1 MLRLKPSRPFWLVLF
16 TLVTGLVGTRF
27 APAATTVT
35 VTSHAELE
43 AKILEAR
50 SNGGDGIITFDSDG
64 TVTLTN
70 QIRLA
75 HSSTSTNLT
84 TNIIRL
90 SAIGRSITIAGP
102 TGTNFLN
109 GGLFLLDR
117 GVELYVTNLM
127 FINGRG
133 TNGSAFYVSSNSAL
147 HAADCVFSNNVATG
161 SNGVSGASARV
172 DTVSG
177 TARDG
182 DGGKAGVSAGGGAIY
197 NLGQVWLNGCT
208 FLTNGVFGGNGGA
221 GGNGGNGTVRAG
233 DGGSGGRGG
242 AAVGGAIYNQGRLF
256 SDNCSFHGNY
266 ALGGF
271 GGDGGAAGSGIFAGF
286 NGKGAAGGA
295 AAGGAIYNH
304 PKSSATNLNTT
315 FVFNVTDSGDSAD
328 GGSNSARGKTGAGG
342 PHSAGGAIANFGTN
356 ILGNCTFFSNGVNAG
371 NGGSGSDGSSRGGRG
386 GNGGSAWGGNVFNGR
401 KAVIIATHCTISDGG
416 ATGGTNGPAGA
427 GSLPGANGGQG
438 LSRGANVA
446 NSNGLFTLRNSII
459 AYPANGTNSHHAG
472 KTFTFQGRNIS
483 SDRSFKL
490 SGVPRAQVT
499 QLLTNLDP
507 KLDTLARNGGRVETV
522 RLLEDS
528 PAIRFALTNFGL
540 DLDAR
545 GVGRPSGTNA
555 DLGAYQFG
563 VGLVAPTIVAHPVDT
578 LTWRGNTA
586 IFTVT
591 AQGDPP
597 LTYQWRRNGA
607 AIANATSSVYVL
619 TNAQVS
625 SEGAY
630 DVEVS
635 NNSGSVES
643 QDASLTVVIPATITQ
658 QPSSLVLAPG
668 ATGIFSVA
676 AEGDGTLSYQWL
688 SNGVVILGA
697 TRSTFTLTNAH
708 PLMNADYSVRVA
720 NPYRTVVSTAAS
732 LVVTSIPPVM
742 AFSPTDSAVLGGSP
756 ASFTAAVSVGTV
768 PLTFL
773 WYLVKD
779 GATNLQAP
787 LSSFAL
793 TNTFTIS
800 DAQVANEGSYF
811 VVVTNHGGRATSEL
825 ASLTV
830 QLVAPVITTDIE
842 DQTVA
847 EGESASLHFSVFGS
861 RPITFQWYTNETTL
875 ISGATNFSLTLTNLS
890 TNSGGTYSIVASNSA
905 GTVTSRVATVTITN
919 LPPGISVQPAAAFT
933 TRGEDATF
941 TVTARGTKPFTYQW
955 YFNGE
960 EITNATNAT
969 LTVDNVDIEDTQ
981 GTYFVEVSNDFGVD
995 SSDDTATV
1003 YLLEPVVVD
1012 CEDPTCTITMPQ
1024 VDEDNIEF
1032 YYTLQYR
1039 ATAADAWLGVE
1050 TLGPDDFRAE
1060 FEFSPQPFNADS
1072 GAYRVVITEFPP
1084 DGEPT
1089 IVGDLEDQGVPLGQS
1104 AVFTV
1109 SVSSAEPISYRW
1121 YFGDELMAGETS
1133 PTLMVTNAV
1142 PEDAGSYYAVAYGI
1156 LGASTSAVATLTIV
1170 TDPAPAVNEQPSSAG
1185 IFSGENASFSVRVF
1199 GAAPLIYRW
1208 FLDGTNLV
1216 ATLTNSSSLVLGNAQ
1231 TANAGSYHVIVSNQ
1245 FGVATSAAASLA
1257 VTNLVPVIT
1266 TFPQPDAQ
1274 ISIGESFT
1282 FSVVAAGSQPITYQW
1297 FFLSSFGGGVV
1308 ALADGTNSSLTVSV
1322 PDPIS
1327 IPQVDGIYWVEIT
1340 NPHGTVTT
1348 ETSPSNLEV
1357 P

>member
-1 MLRLKPSRPFWLVLF
+1 MIRLKPSRLLWLALV
-16 TLVTGLVGTRF
+16 TLVMASAGTHC
-27 APAATTVT
+27 ALAATTVT

-43 AKILEAR
+43 AKIREAR

-84 TNIIRL
+84 TNVIRL
-90 SAIGRSITIAGP
+90 SAAGRSISIAGP
-102 TGTNFLN
+102 TGTNYLN

-117 GVELYVTNLM
+117 GVEIYVTNIA
-127 FINGRG
+127 FINGKG

-147 HAADCVFSNNVATG
+147 YAVDCVFSNNIATG
-161 SNGVSGASARV
+161 SNGVSGTSARV

-177 TARDG
+177 SAKDG
-182 DGGKAGVSAGGGAIY
+182 GTGKAGVNAAGGAIY
-197 NLGQVWLNGCT
+197 NLGRVWLNGCA
-208 FLTNGVFGGNGGA
+208 FLTNGVYGGNGGL

-242 AAVGGAIYNQGRLF
+242 AALGGAIYNQGQVF
-256 SDNCSFHGNY
+256 TDNCSFHGNY
-266 ALGGF
+266 VLGGF
-271 GGDGGAAGSGIFAGF
+271 GGDGGTAGSGIFAGF
-286 NGKGAAGGA
+286 NGRGAGGGA

-315 FVFNVTDSGDSAD
+315 FAQNVTDSGDSAD
-328 GGSNSARGKTGAGG
+328 GGSNTARGKTGAGG

-386 GNGGSAWGGNVFNGR
+386 GNGGSAWGGNVFNGK

-416 ATGGTNGPAGA
+416 ATGGTNGLAGA
-427 GSLPGANGGQG
+427 GSLPGVDGDKG

-446 NSNGLFTLRNSII
+446 NSNGVFTLRNSIV
-459 AYPANGTNSHHAG
+459 AYPANGTNSFYAG
-472 KTFTFQGRNIS
+472 KTFTFEGRNIS

-490 SGVPRAQVT
+490 TGVPRAQVT

-507 KLDTLARNGGRVETV
+507 KLDTLARNGGVVETL
-522 RLLEDS
+522 RLLDGS
-528 PAIRFALTNFGL
+528 PAIRYGLTNYGL

-555 DLGAYQFG
+555 DLGAYQYG
-563 VGLVAPTIVAHPVDT
+563 VGLVAPTILQQPVDT
-578 LTWRGNTA
+578 EVLRSNTA

-597 LTYQWRRNGA
+597 LTYQWRRNGS
-607 AIANATSSVYVL
+607 AISNATSSVYVL
-619 TNAQVS
+619 TNAQLS
-625 SEGAY
+625 SEGTY
-630 DVEVS
+630 DVVVS
-635 NNSGSVES
+635 NNSGAVES
-643 QDASLTVVIPATITQ
+643 DDASLSVLIPATITR

-668 ATGIFSVA
+668 ATGTFSVT

-688 SNGVVILGA
+688 SNGVAILGA
-697 TRSTFTLTNAH
+697 TRTTFTLTNAH
-708 PLMNADYSVRVA
+708 PLMNANYSVRVG
-720 NPYRTVVSTAAS
+720 NQYRTVVSTAAS

-742 AFSPTDSAVLGGSP
+742 EFSPTNYSVLGGNS

-779 GATNLQAP
+779 GSTNLQAP
-787 LSSFAL
+787 LQSFEL
-793 TNTFTIS
+793 TNTYAIS
-800 DAQVANEGSYF
+800 DAQTENEGSYF

-830 QLVAPVITTDIE
+830 QLVAPMVTTDIE

-847 EGESASLHFSVFGS
+847 EGEDASFHFSVFGS
-861 RPITFQWYTNETTL
+861 RPITFQWYSNQTEVVT
-875 ISGATNFSLTLTNLS
+875 GATNFSLTLTNLS

-905 GTVTSRVATVTITN
+905 GMVTSRVATVTITN
-919 LPPGISVQPAAAFT
+919 LPPSISVQPAAAFT

-955 YFNGE
+955 YFNGDT
-960 EITNATNAT
+960 ITNATNAT

-981 GTYFVEVSNDFGVD
+981 GTYFVEVTNDYGFD
-995 SSDDTATV
+995 STDDTATV
-1003 YLLEPVVVD
+1003 YLLEPVEVECD
-1012 CEDPTCTITMPQ
+1012 DPSCSITLSQ
-1024 VDEDNIEF
+1024 VDEDT

-1039 ATAADAWLGVE
+1039 ATAEDAWLGVE
-1050 TLGPDDFRAE
+1050 SLAWDE
-1060 FEFSPQPFNADS
+1060 FDGTFIYTPQPFNPDS
-1072 GAYRVVITEFPP
+1072 GAYRVVMMEFPP
-1084 DGEPT
+1084 DGAPFIDGEP
-1089 IVGDLEDQGVPLGQS
+1089 EDQGVPSGQS

-1121 YFGDELMAGETS
+1121 YFNDELLAGETN
-1133 PTLMVTNAV
+1133 PTLIVTNAV

-1156 LGASTSAVATLTIV
+1156 LGASTSAVVTLTIV
-1170 TDPAPAVNEQPSSAG
+1170 TDPAPAIIEDPTNVG
-1185 IFSGENASFSVRVF
+1185 IYSGENATFSVQAF
-1199 GAAPLIYRW
+1199 GASPLIYRW

-1216 ATLTNSSSLVLGNAQ
+1216 ATLTNSSSLVLSNAQ
-1231 TANAGSYHVIVSNQ
+1231 LANAGSFQVVVSNQ

-1257 VTNLVPVIT
+1257 VTNLAPVIT
-1266 TFPQPDAQ
+1266 TFPQQDAQ
-1274 ISIGESFT
+1274 ISIGGTFT
-1282 FSVVAAGSQPITYQW
+1282 FSVVAVGSQPMTYQW
-1297 FFLSSFGGGVV
+1297 FFISAFGGGTVSV
-1308 ALADGTNSSLTVSV
+1308 AGGTNSSLTVSV
-1322 PDPIS
+1322 PDS
-1327 IPQVDGIYWVEIT
+1327 MSVPQAEGIYWVEIV
-1340 NPHGTVTT
+1340 NPHGTATT
-1348 ETSPSNLEV
+1348 DSVPSNLDV
-1357 P
+1357 FP

>member
-1 MLRLKPSRPFWLVLF
+1 MIRLKPSRFLWLALV
-16 TLVTGLVGTRF
+16 TLVMASGGTHGVL
-27 APAATTVT
+27 AATTVT

-84 TNIIRL
+84 TDVIRL
-90 SAIGRSITIAGP
+90 SAVGHSITIAGP

-117 GVELYVTNLM
+117 GVELYVTNIM
-127 FINGRG
+127 FINGKG

-147 HAADCVFSNNVATG
+147 YAVDCVFSNNVATG
-161 SNGVSGASARV
+161 SNGVSGTSARV

-177 TARDG
+177 SAKDG
-182 DGGKAGVSAGGGAIY
+182 GTGKAGVNAAGGAIY
-197 NLGQVWLNGCT
+197 NLGRVWLNGCA
-208 FLTNGVFGGNGGA
+208 FLTNGVYGGNGGL

-242 AAVGGAIYNQGRLF
+242 GALGGAIYNQGQVF
-256 SDNCSFHGNY
+256 TDGCSFYGNY
-266 ALGGF
+266 VLGGL
-271 GGDGGAAGSGIFAGF
+271 GGDGGTAGSGIFAGF
-286 NGKGAAGGA
+286 NGKGAVGGA

-315 FVFNVTDSGDSAD
+315 FALNVTDSGDSAD

-386 GNGGSAWGGNVFNGR
+386 GNGGSAWGGNVFNGK

-416 ATGGTNGPAGA
+416 ATGGTNGLSGG
-427 GSLPGANGGQG
+427 GSLPGVNGDKG

-446 NSNGLFTLRNSII
+446 NSNGVFTLRNSIV
-459 AYPANGTNSHHAG
+459 AYPANGTNSYYAG
-472 KTFTFQGRNIS
+472 KTFTFLGRNIS

-507 KLDTLARNGGRVETV
+507 KLDTLARNGGIVETL
-522 RLLEDS
+522 RLLDGS
-528 PAIRFALTNFGL
+528 PAIRYGLTNYGL

-555 DLGAYQFG
+555 DLGAYQYG
-563 VGLVAPTIVAHPVDT
+563 VGLVAPTILQQPVDT
-578 LTWRGNTA
+578 EVLRSNTA

-597 LTYQWRRNGA
+597 LTYQWRRNGS
-607 AIANATSSVYVL
+607 AISNATSSVYVL
-619 TNAQVS
+619 TNAQLS

-630 DVEVS
+630 DVVVA

-643 QDASLTVVIPATITQ
+643 DDASLSVVIPATITR
-658 QPSSLVLAPG
+658 QPSGLILAPG
-668 ATGIFSVA
+668 ATGTFSVT

-697 TRSTFTLTNAH
+697 TRTTFTLTNAH
-708 PLMNADYSVRVA
+708 PLMNANYSVRVG
-720 NPYRTVVSTAAS
+720 NQYRTVVSTAAS

-742 AFSPTDSAVLGGSP
+742 EFSPTNYSVLGGNS

-787 LSSFAL
+787 LQSFEL
-793 TNTFTIS
+793 TNTYTIS
-800 DAQVANEGSYF
+800 DAQAANDGSYF

-830 QLVAPVITTDIE
+830 QLVAPMVTTDIE

-847 EGESASLHFSVFGS
+847 EGEDASFHFSVFGS

-905 GTVTSRVATVTITN
+905 GMVTSRVATVTITN
-919 LPPGISVQPAAAFT
+919 LPPSISVQPAAAFT

-955 YFNGE
+955 YFNGDA
-960 EITNATNAT
+960 ITNATNAT

-981 GTYFVEVSNDFGVD
+981 GTYFVEVTNDYGFD

-1003 YLLEPVVVD
+1003 YLLEPVEVD
-1012 CEDPTCTITMPQ
+1012 CDDPTCAITMPQ
-1024 VDEDNIEF
+1024 VDEDNMEY

-1039 ATAADAWLGVE
+1039 ASANDAWLGVE
-1050 TLGPDDFRAE
+1050 TLGPDDFRAD
-1060 FEFSPQPFNADS
+1060 FEYSPQPFNADS

-1084 DGEPT
+1084 EGQPT
-1089 IVGDLEDQGVPLGQS
+1089 IDGDLEDQGVPLGQS
-1104 AVFTV
+1104 AVFTL
-1109 SVSSAEPISYRW
+1109 SVNSAEPISYRW
-1121 YFGDELMAGETS
+1121 YFNDELLAGETN
-1133 PTLMVTNAV
+1133 PTLIVTNAV

-1156 LGASTSAVATLTIV
+1156 LGASTSAVVTLTVV
-1170 TDPAPAVNEQPSSAG
+1170 TDPAPAIIEDPVGVG
-1185 IFSGENASFSVRVF
+1185 IYSGENATLSVRAF
-1199 GAAPLIYRW
+1199 GAVPLTYRW
-1208 FLDGTNLV
+1208 FLNDTNLV
-1216 ATLTNSSSLVLGNAQ
+1216 ATVVNSSSLVLSNVQ
-1231 TANAGSYHVIVSNQ
+1231 TADAGLYHVVVSNQ
-1245 FGVATSAAASLA
+1245 VGVATSAAASLVVSNVA
-1257 VTNLVPVIT
+1257 PILTSLSPIQNHLTIPATFTLSVGVT
-1266 TFPQPDAQ
+1266 
-1274 ISIGESFT
+1274 
-1282 FSVVAAGSQPITYQW
+1282 GSQPFTYQW
-1297 FFLSSFGGGVV
+1297 YIIKTSAGSPMEPELLPGE
-1308 ALADGTNSSLTVSV
+1308 TNSSYSASALLRRIKALLRGSTGSGDEPVWN
-1322 PDPIS
+1322 D
-1327 IPQVDGIYWVEIT
+1327 
-1340 NPHGTVTT
+1340 
-1348 ETSPSNLEV
+1348 
-1357 P
+1357 